1 MKGSE
6 EFTYEFP
13 EMSPAERLKELILY
27 IADKL
32 KDDPNFGRTKLAKI
46 IYFADMESFRMHRR
60 PVTGTAFIRMT
71 HGPLPKNFLNTLDE
85 LKEEGRIVE
94 IEREYFDY
102 TQKRIVVRSGTSA
115 DLFSEAELGV
125 VDGIIQKFRD
135 WNAVGLSEKSHGVAW
150 RLTGEGKPV
159 PYEYALFSDEPLT
172 EAEMAH
178 AKDLA
183 RRFQGMSFD

>member
-13 EMSPAERLKELILY
+13 EMSPTKRLKELILY

-102 TQKRIVVRSGTSA
+102 TQKRIVVA
-115 DLFSEAELGV
+115 
-125 VDGIIQKFRD
+125 FRH
-135 WNAVGLSEKSHGVAW
+135 VC
-150 RLTGEGKPV
+150 
-159 PYEYALFSDEPLT
+159 
-172 EAEMAH
+172 
-178 AKDLA
+178 
-183 RRFQGMSFD
+183 